1 MSSNSL
7 IVVTGPTAIGKTN
20 LAIKIA
26 LNYGTEIVSAD
37 SRQFYK
43 EMGIGTAK
51 PTPQETAMVKH
62 HFVDSISIQET
73 YSAGKFEID
82 ALATLNQIFN
92 QHSLAVMVGGSGL
105 FVKAVT
111 EGFDVFPEVEPTVR
125 ESLNQTYASE
135 GITRLQSQL
144 QTLDPAYAAEVDLNN
159 PQRIIRAL
167 EVCLTTGKPYSSF
180 RARSAQDS
188 RPFQSIKIGL
198 NIERPQLY
206 DRINTRVDMMVAQGL
221 LEEVERLLPYRN
233 LNALN
238 TVGYSEIFD
247 HLDGKISF
255 DEAIERIKQNT
266 RRFAKRQLTWF
277 RKDTEIAWFDPED
290 YSSILNFI
298 DNRLSGQK

>member
-1 MSSNSL
+1 MSSKSL

-43 EMGIGTAK
+43 EMSIGTAK
-51 PTPQETAMVKH
+51 PTEDETAVVKH

-73 YSAGKFEID
+73 YSAGKFETE
-82 ALATLNQIFN
+82 ALATLNKIFE
-92 QHSLAVMVGGSGL
+92 HHPVAVMVGGSGL

-111 EGFDVFPEVEPTVR
+111 EGFDVFPEVDPTVR
-125 ESLNQTYASE
+125 ENLNQTYANE
-135 GITRLQSQL
+135 GITFLQSQL
-144 QTLDPAYAAEVDLNN
+144 QILDPIYAAEVDLDN

-167 EVCLTTGKPYSSF
+167 EVSLTTGRPYSSF
-180 RARSAQDS
+180 RATNTKDS

-198 NIERPQLY
+198 NMERPHLY
-206 DRINTRVDMMVAQGL
+206 DRINKRVDMMIEQGL

-247 HLDGKISF
+247 HLDGKISL
-255 DEAIERIKQNT
+255 DEAVERIKQNT

-277 RKDTEIAWFDPED
+277 RKDTEIVWFHPDD
-290 YSSILNFI
+290 YSSIRNFI
-298 DNRLSGQK
+298 DSKLTSRK